1 MKMRIHLDQI
11 KDTGLSLVYTEATEN
26 FPVLSEMEQNRECE
40 FLAPIETRLE
50 VNRIG
55 DIVNVD
61 GELNSRIRIACDRC
75 LVEFESALESVF
87 SLTYSQD
94 FDDPTDER
102 EDEVELSSEEMG
114 LMPIRGEEIDFRDGV
129 QEQVVLALPLRALC
143 SDSCKGLCPQCG
155 IDLNKAECTCSQ
167 VVPAGKFAALRKLK
181 LKDS

>member
-11 KDTGLSLVYTEATEN
+11 KDTGLSLAYTEPAEN

-40 FLAPIETRLE
+40 FLTPIETRLE
-50 VNRIG
+50 VNRVG

-61 GELNSRIRIACDRC
+61 GELNTSIRIACDRC
-75 LVEFESALESVF
+75 LVKFENELESLF

-94 FDDPTDER
+94 FEDTTEESDDEL
-102 EDEVELSSEEMG
+102 ELSSEEMG
-114 LMPIRGEEIDFRDGV
+114 LMPIRGEEVDFREGV

-143 SDSCKGLCPQCG
+143 SDTCKGLCPQCG
-155 IDLNKAECTCSQ
+155 IDLNKAECTCTK